1 MARRTQLQLAATRET
16 LLAAGRAVFAE
27 KGYANAQIA
36 EIARAAGVGISS
48 FYGQFTDKE
57 DLYLIIVDE
66 LLGDLRQ
73 RVAAVRAGA
82 ERQDALALLATT
94 RRIYDIIFSL
104 VAEQPQIMQSLL
116 RSGFNATPVAEQRI
130 WQALEAIIGDLDAD
144 LARAEALGALR
155 LDSRRDFSLALL
167 GMVLQL
173 MRRMV
178 REGGPTP
185 AAAALLCTRM
195 TLGGL
200 IVHMPAPDVA
210 MPLLRGLPKALSEP

>member
-16 LLAAGRAVFAE
+16 LLAAGRTVFAE

-94 RRIYDIIFSL
+94 RRVYDIVFSL

-144 LARAEALGALR
+144 LARAEALGALQ
-155 LDSRRDFSLALL
+155 LASRRDFSLALL
-167 GMVLQL
+167 GMILQL

-178 REGGPTP
+178 REGAPTP
-185 AAAALLCTRM
+185 AAAAQLCTRM

-200 IVHMPAPDVA
+200 IVHMPTPDFA
-210 MPLLRGLPKALSEP
+210 MPLLRGLPKALTEE